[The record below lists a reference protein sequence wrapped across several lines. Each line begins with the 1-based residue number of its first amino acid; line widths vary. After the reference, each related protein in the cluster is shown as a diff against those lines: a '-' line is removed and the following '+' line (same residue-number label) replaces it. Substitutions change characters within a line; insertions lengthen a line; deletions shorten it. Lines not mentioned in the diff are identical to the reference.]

1 MGERKS
7 QELRD
12 LCDTGG
18 MSVQDKVV
26 KAVEASR
33 GIEDAGANLSGSFA
47 DLGGDS
53 LAATAF
59 ATLLEEIF
67 GVAVSVNL
75 IVSPAGNI
83 RTWAQTIERRLVNQE
98 GMVEYEQIQIGRAHV

>member
-1 MGERKS
+1 
-7 QELRD
+7 
-12 LCDTGG
+12 

-26 KAVEASR
+26 KAVEATLGR
-33 GIEDAGANLSGSFA
+33 EDAGANLSGSFA
-47 DLGGDS
+47 DLSCYS

-83 RTWAQTIERRLVNQE
+83 RTWAQTIERRLANQE
-98 GMVEYEQIQIGRAHV
+98 GMVEYEQINGEARSRPHAGDQNGRASCR

>member
-1 MGERKS
+1 
-7 QELRD
+7 
-12 LCDTGG
+12 

-26 KAVEASR
+26 KAVEASL

-83 RTWAQTIERRLVNQE
+83 RTWAQTIERRSEEHTSELQSLMRISYAVFCLKKKKIHN
-98 GMVEYEQIQIGRAHV
+98 YRSKTN